1 MIMSSQHCQYS
12 SRLIDNVK
20 YLLKVTLELIK
31 GKIFLPDNSIED
43 TSYQQQK
50 DGEGCVWKWLHIHH
64 LCYSV

>member
-50 DGEGCVWKWLHIHH
+50 DGEGCVWK
-64 LCYSV
+64 S